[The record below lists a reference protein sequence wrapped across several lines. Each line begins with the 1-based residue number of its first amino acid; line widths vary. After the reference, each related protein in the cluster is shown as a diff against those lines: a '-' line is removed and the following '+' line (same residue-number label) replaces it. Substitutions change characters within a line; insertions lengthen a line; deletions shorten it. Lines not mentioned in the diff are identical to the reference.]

1 MSHQSI
7 GLIFLLLYCIVI
19 GMATQLLVAGIE
31 TREEYANVSSAI
43 AKGTCAKQDRNVNH
57 TIINDTSRKRDGPFR
72 SKSSTLITLSNLEF
86 WNFHPIE
93 AVQLSPSYL
102 STNVTIFYKSA
113 SVKSDMLNLTICRNY
128 NESCPIKPLDAAR
141 HKAIAEL
148 RGPSHASKYS
158 LIIIART
165 RFNVSSYVALPAAIS
180 FSTLPYDFPVAGDF
194 TNVLSAS
201 NTELNLT
208 NVTVSWRMSDR
219 DFVEATPLAFF
230 IVTLEI
236 PGGKRYVLCVNS
248 TFVTLNNL
256 RRFAFFSLA
265 VTPMFEVDGAIY
277 SGLSSRYNFTTE
289 AHSPKR
295 RPRSIRSTAIPPAVP
310 KDMPSVQDQYPTVQ
324 NLQVRIQVLTKKS
337 IQYNVTWTAPYL
349 DHPAKQYYTITW
361 CNSSNY
367 CRNNLT
373 HHTNYT
379 IALHYGAGSYT
390 VTVGVEY
397 FTENEGSF
405 ARNVTFQI
413 TTPPRVPPFVS
424 DIKFALVGFS
434 RTRFIYKMSWMAPMP
449 RSTEFPQLAYFSI
462 QICEVSANCFDYST
476 LERFVII
483 PLLINKS
490 YKINFRTIYELLP
503 GQTVTANYAK
513 RVKTSGTRGPNEE
526 SFPTP
531 SDVMLHVVD
540 FNSDTI
546 AYQVTWALQPYKKV
560 KPHDTRITICK
571 VSLCESFK
579 SNLTSY
585 ALSVGYQEDVLVTV
599 ETDYVLPDGQVIS
612 RNKTHR
618 IKAPPSEPFAVWGIK
633 SAITATGADSAVY
646 TFNWKGYKPRSSKF
660 PQLAYFALRACKNAN
675 VSCWYYSTLETFYSL
690 PLKFKEKYEVA
701 VSAVYELLP
710 HQLTNKTVM
719 LKITVPEQSEL
730 SSHIGQVKKG
740 YISLPL
746 WVAIFIPLIML
757 TFAVAVTVHQ
767 LYIHCHDDSD
777 RIIRPET
784 VSMTPSDENLTESQE
799 NTYQRKQTKK
809 TKQSAIKSR
818 SEPPERTR

>member
-289 AHSPKR
+289 ALEYGLLRFSQATSTEHSEYCN
-295 RPRSIRSTAIPPAVP
+295 TACSPQRHAIGSGPI
-310 KDMPSVQDQYPTVQ
+310 SNCTE
-324 NLQVRIQVLTKKS
+324 
-337 IQYNVTWTAPYL
+337 
-349 DHPAKQYYTITW
+349 
-361 CNSSNY
+361 SS
-367 CRNNLT
+367 
-373 HHTNYT
+373 
-379 IALHYGAGSYT
+379 
-390 VTVGVEY
+390 
-397 FTENEGSF
+397 
-405 ARNVTFQI
+405 
-413 TTPPRVPPFVS
+413 VPPFVS

-585 ALSVGYQEDVLVTV
+585 ALSVGYQEDVLVTI

>member
-413 TTPPRVPPFVS
+413 TTPPR
-424 DIKFALVGFS
+424 
-434 RTRFIYKMSWMAPMP
+434 
-449 RSTEFPQLAYFSI
+449 
-462 QICEVSANCFDYST
+462 
-476 LERFVII
+476 
-483 PLLINKS
+483 
-490 YKINFRTIYELLP
+490 
-503 GQTVTANYAK
+503 
-513 RVKTSGTRGPNEE
+513 GTRGPNEE